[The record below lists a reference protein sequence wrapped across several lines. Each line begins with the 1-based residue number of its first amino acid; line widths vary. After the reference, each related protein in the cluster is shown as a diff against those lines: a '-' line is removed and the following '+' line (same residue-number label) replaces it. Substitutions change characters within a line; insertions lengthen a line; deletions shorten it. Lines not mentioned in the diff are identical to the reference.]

1 MNPLLING
9 IFDMMTA
16 FSYCITL
23 VCGIFIG
30 YWMGR
35 NSADQ
40 PFRSDYN
47 VAKRDQGPKEEPEQG
62 DIFKDAMTEPE
73 IDEKRIPTVLDRRL

>member
-1 MNPLLING
+1 MTPALVSG
-9 IFDMMTA
+9 IFDLMLGL
-16 FSYCITL
+16 SYCVTI

-47 VAKRDQGPKEEPEQG
+47 QPKKDKGSTEEPEHG
-62 DIFKDAMTEPE
+62 DSIADAMK
-73 IDEKRIPTVLDRRL
+73 DEKKEKGIPTVMDRRI